1 MKNIYIFIFLT
12 VLASCGGGGGGGGGD
27 PSAPPPTPAPG
38 ITFSASPTSVLLN
51 NTSTFSWSTTNAT
64 SCTASGSN
72 NWTGAKATS
81 GTEDVSID
89 IAGNTVFTLSCS
101 GGGGTRNASVT
112 VEGFRQ
118 TDGVVVDGYIS
129 GADVFI
135 DENENFIA
143 DAEENT
149 TISDNDGKFTIKYA
163 NGSLVS
169 IGGTD
174 LDSQTLLDNLLIT
187 HKLDGFSDFKA
198 ITPVT
203 SVDAFLESVDVNA
216 ALGIDSSINI
226 SVDDPVALKGDGGI
240 YDYLYEK
247 GNQLTVLAYA
257 LQNITND
264 LNTTTE
270 TTQDFFKSI
279 AEEVETEYTQT
290 QVKVDI
296 ETEAFIAK
304 ALDNVINIK
313 SLNIEETAKQNT
325 LKALSG
331 VLPIIEVKSSDD
343 LTTSVIRFGVAT
355 LQEDIKAIAN
365 GTADEDKV
373 ESYTTDVIKYIA
385 EDQGI
390 SSDEITPDITA
401 IDDNSS
407 IDEDTSIIINVLA
420 NDSFI
425 TTSPISIDAS
435 NGDNGTVG
443 VTKSSPPQITYSPNS
458 DYFGNDLFSYTITQG
473 DKTSSAEVEVDINPI
488 NDAPSIDIA
497 STLSIPENQTAITTV
512 SVSDPDEDD
521 LTLTLSGEDANSL
534 NLTSENVLSFKEE
547 PDFET
552 KAAYSINLFLTDGQE
567 TVDKDISIV
576 ITNVNDIAPVFTS
589 EATFSVAENQTA
601 IGDVI
606 ASDEEGD
613 SIIYSISGTDSDSI
627 SINSSSGAL
636 AFNSAPDY
644 EVKSIYEA
652 TLTASDGFYSSTQ
665 DITINILNVDELSTA
680 NDCNYI
686 VNDASTGEFRYCW
699 EEAQTTSGAEYS
711 ANIVEPLTVTF
722 ADQSLEIL
730 NISYAEKLYVEY
742 GIILESGSIGWTN
755 DQAYAIHQI
764 LKKIPQ
770 NVRNENV
777 DGRIFSK
784 WALTDLQIQ
793 DDISFD
799 KEEANIEV
807 TLESSVFDNANP
819 RVASIDGKKG
829 IYFSNKLHNALVR
842 YVTDNGNDAE
852 KVNKILVDRYGVT
865 TTIDDYLSLTGEQ
878 ATRFQAFQAEELIA
892 IIAMFEEMPSG
903 YHKIEGLDYLVRRI
917 NGADN
922 PYYPEAPA
930 IAWDGSGY
938 IEFMEKAFNTFSI
951 DYLHRLILHEKAHFL
966 WAKIFDDNLKNEWI
980 ELGGWYECT
989 EKESGWCT
997 TKQTEFVSAY
1007 AHLKNPNEDM
1017 AESLSF
1023 FVINPDALKSRSMAK
1038 YEFVRDRIMQGNI
1051 YISQIQENLTFK
1063 VYNLYPD
1070 YVFPGKV
1077 KKLFVSVEGDPT
1089 EDKTV
1094 TVEIQL
1100 HALDKILEGA
1110 AWARMRIFSTTDT
1123 YFDLYL
1129 NPQNGQSLD
1138 TTLRGTFTLSKYA
1151 KSGYWKTSQLV
1162 LSDEVG
1168 NLRMEGANDFG
1179 WRMYVNNPNE
1189 DIDKPLY
1196 VDNSMALTKSLTTI
1210 ENQEVDVITALWD
1223 INEAFPREDKGCY
1236 GALNDENSST
1246 YSIERY
1252 SPEIY
1257 SGNYVTGKCM
1267 LEYLMPSYMPSG
1279 TYRLNY
1285 IKMFDEA
1292 GNESRNYFATPAG
1305 VDTGDFNDGDK
1316 IDELA
1321 KEVYLETTN
1330 PDTIPPEL
1338 DLNSLSIIATPTNP
1352 DNPNGETIVEFTFR
1366 VKDDISGYKLG
1377 YYTFRDPQGLTS
1389 AYYHYPE
1396 RRDEIFPSAE
1406 DLDWYEYTSTVTL
1419 PAGSAPGTWG
1429 VVELTLRDR
1438 ALNFKTYNFTEIIS
1452 FQTE

>member
-1 MKNIYIFIFLT
+1 MGAGNDFLIINSDANDIFLDGGTGSDWIAFRT
-12 VLASCGGGGGGGGGD
+12 VNWGSSAKNYTINSGAASNFENLLGSDNDDTLNGD
-27 PSAPPPTPAPG
+27 ANANIIVGSAGADTING
-38 ITFSASPTSVLLN
+38 NDGNDTLWGDCKTSAC
-51 NTSTFSWSTTNAT
+51 TNLI
-64 SCTASGSN
+64 SQNYSSY
-72 NWTGAKATS
+72 
-81 GTEDVSID
+81 D
-89 IAGNTVFTLSCS
+89 IGS
-101 GGGGTRNASVT
+101 GGNDTLNGGAGDDILYGEDGDDTLDGG
-112 VEGFRQ
+112 EGSDILFGGEGND
-118 TDGVVVDGYIS
+118 TFILDYIKHQLPENGFDRVKDFEVNQDS
-129 GADVFI
+129 IGLIGI
-135 DENENFIA
+135 DENEIIL
-143 DAEENT
+143 EQ
-149 TISDNDGKFTIKYA
+149 
-163 NGSLVS
+163 
-169 IGGTD
+169 GTD
-174 LDSQTLLDNLLIT
+174 EFLDHIIIKSISSSHILLVVENQNIDDFNLNSNS
-187 HKLDGFSDFKA
+187 F
-198 ITPVT
+198 
-203 SVDAFLESVDVNA
+203 NN
-216 ALGIDSSINI
+216 INI
-226 SVDDPVALKGDGGI
+226 
-240 YDYLYEK
+240 
-247 GNQLTVLAYA
+247 T
-257 LQNITND
+257 
-264 LNTTTE
+264 
-270 TTQDFFKSI
+270 
-279 AEEVETEYTQT
+279 
-290 QVKVDI
+290 
-296 ETEAFIAK
+296 
-304 ALDNVINIK
+304 
-313 SLNIEETAKQNT
+313 
-325 LKALSG
+325 
-331 VLPIIEVKSSDD
+331 
-343 LTTSVIRFGVAT
+343 
-355 LQEDIKAIAN
+355 
-365 GTADEDKV
+365 
-373 ESYTTDVIKYIA
+373 
-385 EDQGI
+385 
-390 SSDEITPDITA
+390 
-401 IDDNSS
+401 
-407 IDEDTSIIINVLA
+407 
-420 NDSFI
+420 
-425 TTSPISIDAS
+425 
-435 NGDNGTVG
+435 
-443 VTKSSPPQITYSPNS
+443 
-458 DYFGNDLFSYTITQG
+458 
-473 DKTSSAEVEVDINPI
+473 
-488 NDAPSIDIA
+488 
-497 STLSIPENQTAITTV
+497 
-512 SVSDPDEDD
+512 
-521 LTLTLSGEDANSL
+521 
-534 NLTSENVLSFKEE
+534 
-547 PDFET
+547 
-552 KAAYSINLFLTDGQE
+552 
-567 TVDKDISIV
+567 
-576 ITNVNDIAPVFTS
+576 
-589 EATFSVAENQTA
+589 
-601 IGDVI
+601 
-606 ASDEEGD
+606 
-613 SIIYSISGTDSDSI
+613 
-627 SINSSSGAL
+627 
-636 AFNSAPDY
+636 
-644 EVKSIYEA
+644 
-652 TLTASDGFYSSTQ
+652 
-665 DITINILNVDELSTA
+665 TA
-680 NDCNYI
+680 NPCDYI

-699 EEAQTTSGAEYS
+699 EESQATSGAEYS

-722 ADQSLEIL
+722 ADQSLEIP

-742 GIILESGSIGWTN
+742 GIILESDSIDWTN
-755 DQAYAIHQI
+755 DQAYALHQI

-784 WALTDLQIQ
+784 WTLTDLQIQ

-865 TTIDDYLSLTGEQ
+865 TSIDDYLSLTGEQ
-878 ATRFQAFQAEELIA
+878 ATRFQSFQAEELIA

-966 WAKIFDDNLKNEWI
+966 WAKIFDDDLKNEWI
-980 ELGGWYECT
+980 ELGGWYECA

-1110 AWARMRIFSTTDT
+1110 AWARMRIFSTADT

-1196 VDNSMALTKSLTTI
+1196 VDNSMTLTKSLTTI

-1252 SPEIY
+1252 SPETY
-1257 SGNYVTGKCM
+1257 SGNYVAGKCM

-1321 KEVYLETTN
+1321 KEVYLETIN
-1330 PDTIPPEL
+1330 PDTTPPEL
-1338 DLNSLSIIATPTNP
+1338 DLNSLSITATPTNP
-1352 DNPNGETIVEFTFR
+1352 DSPNGETIVEFTFK

-1396 RRDEIFPSAE
+1396 RRSEIFPSAE
-1406 DLDWYEYTSTVTL
+1406 DLDWFEYTSTVTL